1 MSFHYLLEDSS
12 GALLLE
18 GGGFYLLENAVPDTQ
33 DAGRRVRN
41 IYRVKIDGVV
51 FECRSYQ
58 EAIGL
63 LTQAKEAAA
72 KLAQDQAL
80 WAVTEQQ
87 KATHRVPVKP
97 IEAPK
102 IEVSSR
108 DLRAAAN
115 KAKREIKEIYEREA
129 AKTEL
134 RVMFELAKRA
144 NDDDETIIL
153 LM

>member
-1 MSFHYLLEDSS
+1 MSSHLLLEDGT

-18 GGGFYLLENAVPDTQ
+18 TGGYLLLENSVDTQ

-41 IYRVKIDGVV
+41 VYRVKIDGVV

-63 LTQAKEAAA
+63 LTQAKATAA
-72 KLAQDQAL
+72 KLAEDQAL

-87 KATHRVPVKP
+87 KATYRVPVKP

-134 RVMFELAKRA
+134 AVMFELAKRV